1 MLIASPSLLICK
13 QQLLEKVNH
22 DIRINY
28 AGLGGLL
35 KKSE

>member
-22 DIRINY
+22 DIRDY